1 MHTRQD
7 LIIGYNLY
15 AENNN
20 MPQLSLSCTEDELS
34 DAIQATDFESFSA
47 FLHEL
52 GFTQEEVEYQDG
64 SFLGLGCTAGGEE
77 NIALYIRLEDFQEC
91 WNY

>member
-1 MHTRQD
+1 MHTLQD

-15 AENNN
+15 AEEENL
-20 MPQLSLSCTEDELS
+20 PLLSLSCTEDELS
-34 DAIQATDFESFSA
+34 DTIQEVDFESFSA

-52 GFTQEEVEYQDG
+52 GFSEEEVDYQDG
-64 SFLGLGCTAGGEE
+64 SFLGLGYTAGGEE